1 MIDAPKVYR
10 TSEKW
15 KTPSEAMS
23 KARMNNRIGSFLIEV
38 ANAITATAD
47 IQRGG
52 KQIAVLFRSPIGVD
66 LGLEVSSEG
75 YVTKAEHEAR
85 ELGVEVGMVLLKIG
99 QKDLNCGVR
108 FHSLID
114 VAHRPVR
121 VVFRRVST
129 EENKAASKMQAVQ
142 RGRSERKLHETRL
155 STRREEINLE
165 RHNQRE
171 EEDKAAT
178 IVQSYA
184 RRKVAKE
191 EYVQKV
197 KERTVGTMVQSLLV
211 HSEGGDYRNGAGGPV
226 GGGKRKSPNPRYKR
240 TLETRINVLTDAIA
254 AWMEWADGNDGA
266 KGPPLHTW
274 STSLIEATPRYGSS
288 SGSLLRAHLSF
299 LFAKQE
305 ESYRNVLHRVCTIQQ
320 WVRSVQQGA
329 RFLQVVQ
336 RAAAIKLQKMVTNRQ
351 HRKHGQELLAKK
363 KQEAK
368 TNQAILEAQQKRAAE
383 EIQKEDQKNTS
394 NNRNNNNY
402 NNNRRRRRERRRN
415 QQNNSSVP
423 AAISSPS
430 TSVLPPLT
438 NDNDSTMSF
447 DQFIAHFVERGPRKA
462 VINLYNSNL
471 FLNIE
476 IRDLLP
482 LLQVAPAHQ
491 QAVVRD
497 VMSRANDG
505 DTSSLRDLI
514 LDACDE
520 ATNPPTSRQG
530 YDEWGQGQSYNMGS
544 ARQRQRPQY
553 NPMMMQQMVPA
564 SNGYYGN
571 GGYGGYGGMQQGGM
585 QQGGMQQGG
594 MQQGGMGMIP
604 NSAGGPPVRFVP
616 MQPMQPMVQPYQMV
630 QQQMI
635 QQQQLYQNSPR
646 LKNVRPGQQILN
658 SMDPGKFSGVVV
670 FEKGKPVEAH
680 IDEVGQ
686 KPVWDEVWGNF
697 NDSKGV

>member
-1 MIDAPKVYR
+1 M
-10 TSEKW
+10 
-15 KTPSEAMS
+15 
-23 KARMNNRIGSFLIEV
+23 
-38 ANAITATAD
+38 
-47 IQRGG
+47 
-52 KQIAVLFRSPIGVD
+52 
-66 LGLEVSSEG
+66 
-75 YVTKAEHEAR
+75 
-85 ELGVEVGMVLLKIG
+85 
-99 QKDLNCGVR
+99 
-108 FHSLID
+108 
-114 VAHRPVR
+114 
-121 VVFRRVST
+121 
-129 EENKAASKMQAVQ
+129 
-142 RGRSERKLHETRL
+142 
-155 STRREEINLE
+155 
-165 RHNQRE
+165 
-171 EEDKAAT
+171 
-178 IVQSYA
+178 
-184 RRKVAKE
+184 
-191 EYVQKV
+191 
-197 KERTVGTMVQSLLV
+197 
-211 HSEGGDYRNGAGGPV
+211 
-226 GGGKRKSPNPRYKR
+226 
-240 TLETRINVLTDAIA
+240 
-254 AWMEWADGNDGA
+254 
-266 KGPPLHTW
+266 HTW

-288 SGSLLRAHLSF
+288 SDSLLRAHLSF

-329 RFLQVVQ
+329 RFLQIVQ

-368 TNQAILEAQQKRAAE
+368 TNQAILEAQRKRAAE
-383 EIQKEDQKNTS
+383 QIQKEDQKRK
-394 NNRNNNNY
+394 NRKKTNQKN
-402 NNNRRRRRERRRN
+402 RRRERRRN
-415 QQNNSSVP
+415 QQNNTSVP
-423 AAISSPS
+423 AAISSS
-430 TSVLPPLT
+430 SSSVLPPLT

-476 IRDLLP
+476 ILDLLP

-505 DTSSLRDLI
+505 DTSSLRELI

-520 ATNPPTSRQG
+520 ATNPPSSRQG

-544 ARQRQRPQY
+544 ARQQQRPQY

-571 GGYGGYGGMQQGGM
+571 GGYGGYGGYGGM
-585 QQGGMQQGG
+585 QQGGI
-594 MQQGGMGMIP
+594 QQGGMGMLP

-635 QQQQLYQNSPR
+635 QQQQQYQNSPR

-658 SMDPGKFSGVVV
+658 SMDPSKFSGVVV